1 MWLVARVSSVLSL
14 TVLVVAQKKAAD
26 STHPMGIA
34 RWNPTSCFSSGVDF
48 GTRNATAGI
57 SSRRTHM
64 RMYASARSTM
74 LRKAGPSLGGAAR
87 MKYITL

>member
-34 RWNPTSCFSSGVDF
+34 RWNPLPQRKKAFV
-48 GTRNATAGI
+48 
-57 SSRRTHM
+57 RTEIGEQHEQ
-64 RMYASARSTM
+64 A
-74 LRKAGPSLGGAAR
+74 
-87 MKYITL
+87 I